1 MRPESRLLLVLT
13 LWISICL
20 VFVRELEVLFVLVLL
35 CILVLRV
42 LTDLFTSR
50 SLKDRVDFFIY
61 TFLLIFGL
69 IVIRR
74 IFLIL
79 SL

>member
-1 MRPESRLLLVLT
+1 M
-13 LWISICL
+13 
-20 VFVRELEVLFVLVLL
+20 RELEVLFVLVLL

-42 LTDLFTSR
+42 LTDVFTSR

-61 TFLLIFGL
+61 TFLLIFGF
-69 IVIRR
+69 IVVRR